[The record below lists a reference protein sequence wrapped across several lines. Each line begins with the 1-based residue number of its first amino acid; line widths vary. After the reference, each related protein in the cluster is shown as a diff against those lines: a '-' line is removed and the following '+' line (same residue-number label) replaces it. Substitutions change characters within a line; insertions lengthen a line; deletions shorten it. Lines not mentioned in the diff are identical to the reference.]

1 MDARREGED
10 GTLSMGQDCFLI
22 QRNGFHLISNVC
34 QVVIF
39 QHCGKRCT
47 KPSVQ
52 IPAAPLTRCVVR
64 QCHHSRN
71 NFRETPDGLKV
82 KPGRVQFYKELKV
95 QRVLPHAALHL
106 TKANDWSKHKFR
118 FIDRISR
125 KVCHD
130 GEKESISHIFGG
142 NVF

>member
-1 MDARREGED
+1 MDAREEGED
-10 GTLSMGQDCFLI
+10 GTLSMGQDCSWI

-39 QHCGKRCT
+39 QHRGKGCT

-52 IPAAPLTRCVVR
+52 IPEAPLTRRGVR

-82 KPGRVQFYKELKV
+82 KPGRV
-95 QRVLPHAALHL
+95 VLQGV
-106 TKANDWSKHKFR
+106 K
-118 FIDRISR
+118 
-125 KVCHD
+125 
-130 GEKESISHIFGG
+130 G
-142 NVF
+142 